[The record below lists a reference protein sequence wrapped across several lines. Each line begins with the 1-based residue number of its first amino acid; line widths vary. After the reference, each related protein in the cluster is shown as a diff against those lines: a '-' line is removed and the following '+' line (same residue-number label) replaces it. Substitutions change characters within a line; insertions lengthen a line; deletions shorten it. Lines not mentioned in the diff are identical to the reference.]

1 MQSKNLFCTTALAL
15 ALSACGGGGGDGGNN
30 GPAVTSTPSP
40 LTKYLGVWVSNCVD
54 APLSA
59 ETAPTVPLK
68 ERLTYDFRSTAENS
82 LFYVLTI
89 DIYPTSG
96 CAGAPL
102 ASHRGNYQENK
113 VVVDGTKL
121 IHASTAD
128 KITIGRGPFGTEG
141 SRLPYVRNGIIYPG
155 DYLISTSN
163 NKDVAQFSGASFNF
177 GNPAPADA
185 DGYPTTLN
193 SVVTFTKAQ

>member
-1 MQSKNLFCTTALAL
+1 MQNKKLSCALGLAL
-15 ALSACGGGGGDGGNN
+15 ALSACGGGGSDVGSN
-30 GPAVTSTPSP
+30 GPAATPAPSP

-68 ERLTYDFRSTAENS
+68 EQLTYDFRSTADNS

-89 DIYPTSG
+89 DVYPTSG
-96 CAGAPL
+96 CVGTPL

-113 VVVDGTKL
+113 LVVDGTKL
-121 IHASTAD
+121 IDGITTD

-155 DYLISTSN
+155 DYLISTSS
-163 NKDVAQFSGASFNF
+163 NKDVVQFSASSFNF
-177 GNPAPADA
+177 GNPTPADA
-185 DGYPTTLN
+185 DGYPNTLN
-193 SVVTFTKAQ
+193 LVVTFTKAQ